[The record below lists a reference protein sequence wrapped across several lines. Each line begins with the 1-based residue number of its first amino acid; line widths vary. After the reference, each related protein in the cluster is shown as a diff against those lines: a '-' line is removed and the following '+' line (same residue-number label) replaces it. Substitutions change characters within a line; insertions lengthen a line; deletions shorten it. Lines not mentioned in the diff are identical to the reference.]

1 MYYREVISLD
11 IYTILGF
18 LTGICILFILC
29 RIFIVPVKFM
39 LKLLANSLIGA
50 IILCL
55 INFIGSYFS
64 FHIGLN
70 FITILFVS
78 ILGIP
83 GAILLVIL
91 QLLL

>member
-1 MYYREVISLD
+1 MD

-18 LTGICILFILC
+18 LTGLCILFILC
-29 RIFIVPVKFM
+29 RIFIVPLKFM
-39 LKLLANSLIGA
+39 LKLLVNSLIGA
-50 IILCL
+50 IILL
-55 INFIGSYFS
+55 IVNFVGSYFS

-78 ILGIP
+78 ILGVP
-83 GAILLVIL
+83 GAILLVII

>member
-1 MYYREVISLD
+1 
-11 IYTILGF
+11 
-18 LTGICILFILC
+18 
-29 RIFIVPVKFM
+29 M

-50 IILCL
+50 IILLL

-83 GAILLVIL
+83 GAILLVII

>member
-1 MYYREVISLD
+1 
-11 IYTILGF
+11 
-18 LTGICILFILC
+18 
-29 RIFIVPVKFM
+29 M
-39 LKLLANSLIGA
+39 LKLLANSFIGA
-50 IILCL
+50 IILYL
-55 INFIGSYFS
+55 INLIGGYFG

-83 GAILLVIL
+83 GAILLIII